1 MSFKKAFSF
10 FLVLI
15 IFVAQ
20 LKAQQQKINSFYFD
34 TDKSVLEIQQETLIK
49 QFISELDTTKIK
61 EIEILGYCDDV
72 GRKGYNDTLSYK
84 RAAYVQQ
91 LLLAKGIDPSAIVML
106 TGKGKITL
114 KDKKDVYAERANNRR
129 VDIIIKY
136 LPPVPIAKAN
146 EIFSDTLKVG
156 DKIILENVLF
166 ENSRHQILEQSIPV
180 VERLADVLLAKKK
193 YSIAILGHICCNP
206 PGVDVIDFDTGER
219 NLSEARAKII
229 YDYLIYRGI
238 EKKRLSYKGMMA
250 NYPLGKGD
258 RYDRRVELQIVAIA
272 EQ

>member
-1 MSFKKAFSF
+1 MDFKKAFSF
-10 FLVLI
+10 FLGLI

-20 LKAQQQKINSFYFD
+20 LKAQQQKINSFYFN
-34 TDKSVLEIQQETLIK
+34 TDKSTLEIQQEILIQ
-49 QFISELDTTKIK
+49 QFISELDISKIK

-84 RAAYVQQ
+84 RAAYVEQ
-91 LLLAKGIDPSAIVML
+91 LLLAKGISSIVMIK
-106 TGKGKITL
+106 GKGKLLLTE
-114 KDKKDVYAERANNRR
+114 KKDVETERANNRR
-129 VDIIIKY
+129 VDVIIKY
-136 LPPVPIAKAN
+136 LPLEPIAKSDD
-146 EIFSDTLKVG
+146 IFSDTLKVG

-166 ENSRHQILEQSIPV
+166 ENSRHQILEQSIPI

-258 RYDRRVELQIVAIA
+258 RYDRRVELQIIAIE